1 MSKPLPSPGDLPKPG
16 IKPASPALQ
25 VKSLP
30 LKPVKKKKMGYRK
43 ISIKERSVIAKSTP
57 VYWRLKCEI
66 AITIEI

>member
-1 MSKPLPSPGDLPKPG
+1 MSKLPPFPGDLPKPG

-30 LKPVKKKKMGYRK
+30 LKPVKKKMGYRK

-66 AITIEI
+66 TITIEI